1 LRSQNFARYS
11 HAQPDFPYV
20 VGTRRFDVFRD
31 RESIKVGGAKTASG
45 VVGYIAIEKGYFAAE
60 GLDAQLVF
68 FDSA

>member
-1 LRSQNFARYS
+1 MLNRIFLTLLGLVVSTSFAT
-11 HAQPDFPYV
+11 A
-20 VGTRRFDVFRD
+20 
-31 RESIKVGGAKTASG
+31 ESIKVGGAKTASG